1 MSSRREVSVLTTRG
15 KAKCTRTSTMTPTA
29 TGTTSAGAT
38 RQPVLPPLN
47 SCHWAGSQFQ
57 LCPCKHSPQI
67 VFLNF
72 MSVAFQTKSPLLV
85 KRCFHRTEQTFE
97 RGIQTVVNLRIWHL
111 FSGILCTSTR
121 LLKINMYLLI
131 YFNIYLFIPMQVTNY
146 LILLSLQ

>member
-1 MSSRREVSVLTTRG
+1 
-15 KAKCTRTSTMTPTA
+15 
-29 TGTTSAGAT
+29 
-38 RQPVLPPLN
+38 
-47 SCHWAGSQFQ
+47 
-57 LCPCKHSPQI
+57 
-67 VFLNF
+67 

-85 KRCFHRTEQTFE
+85 KRRFHRTEQTFE